1 MIEFKMSGEEMIF
14 ENERYYTQMLIT
26 GKGEGHDRG
35 EPRLRCAVDI
45 TVRVKENP
53 NELNL
58 LANIYWD
65 AKYPKTHPIFTGG
78 SLVNFIKDQGHN
90 YDEFKEYWDKVK
102 RLASNVFTDEE
113 ILEYQKKMKANG
125 ALVQ

>member
-1 MIEFKMSGEEMIF
+1 MEFKISEKQMTF
-14 ENERYYTQMLIT
+14 ENEQYVTQMLVN

-35 EPRLRCAVDI
+35 EPRLRCAVAI
-45 TVRVKENP
+45 ILRVKETQ

-58 LANIYWD
+58 RANIYWD
-65 AKYPKTHPIFTGG
+65 TKYPKTHPIFTGG
-78 SLVNFIKDQGHN
+78 SLVNFINDQGHN

-113 ILEYQKKMKANG
+113 ILEYQKKMLVKA
-125 ALVQ
+125 

>member
-1 MIEFKMSGEEMIF
+1 MMEFKFTEKEMIF
-14 ENERYYTQMLIT
+14 ENEQYVTKMLIN
-26 GKGEGHDRG
+26 GKGEGHDGG
-35 EPRLRCAVDI
+35 EPRLRCAVAI
-45 TVRVKENP
+45 TLCVKETQD
-53 NELNL
+53 ELNL
-58 LANIYWD
+58 RANIYWD

-113 ILEYQKKMKANG
+113 ILEYRKQMQVN
-125 ALVQ
+125 V

>member
-1 MIEFKMSGEEMIF
+1 
-14 ENERYYTQMLIT
+14 
-26 GKGEGHDRG
+26 
-35 EPRLRCAVDI
+35 LRCAVDI
-45 TVRVKENP
+45 TVRVKENL
-53 NELNL
+53 NELKL
-58 LANIYWD
+58 RANIYWD

-78 SLVNFIKDQGHN
+78 SLVNFIKDQGDN

-113 ILEYQKKMKANG
+113 ILEYQKKMLANG